1 MLFQYF
7 LVIYDQVNDDDLLS
21 SGTSFNELYN
31 SFTDEV
37 VHNVDGKF

>member
-21 SGTSFNELYN
+21 SGTSFNELHN